1 MSNYRKFVKLHDEL
15 ETWRNLATAQSISIA
30 KLMGAVYQSPAT
42 VLIPEVAKI
51 LDDADDI
58 LTTYLQTSVKYP
70 MEQVFKTND

>member
-1 MSNYRKFVKLHDEL
+1 
-15 ETWRNLATAQSISIA
+15 
-30 KLMGAVYQSPAT
+30 MGAVYQSPAT